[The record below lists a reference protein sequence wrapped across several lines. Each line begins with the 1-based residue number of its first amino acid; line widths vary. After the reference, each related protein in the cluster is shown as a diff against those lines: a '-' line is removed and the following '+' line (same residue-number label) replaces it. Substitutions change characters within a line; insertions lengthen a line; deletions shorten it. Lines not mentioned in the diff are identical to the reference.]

1 MADGLTGVPAPRKHT
16 RLGVVLAKNLLE
28 GSELVARILPTLMK
42 VRTILLSIAVACP
55 LVKAAE
61 SEWKPSKPPG
71 QVAPLKFH
79 VPEGMEVTVW
89 GSTPQLFNPTNIDVD
104 GAGRIFV
111 AEGVNYRGHNGRRP
125 EGDRIVVLED
135 KNGDGK
141 ADDSHT
147 FVQEKGLV
155 APLGVAVFD
164 NRVVV
169 SQPPDLIV
177 YTDVNRDLKF
187 DPAVDKREVLLTG
200 FNAINH
206 DHSLHSVVGGPDG
219 KWYIN
224 GGNCGALFTDKSG
237 KTFSLGADYKDGG
250 GIWPVDPRP
259 LIGKKSDDGFVWTPG
274 FTARMNPDGTNVEI
288 VGHGYRNSFENTINS
303 FGEVFQNDNDD
314 PPACRT
320 SYVLEYGS
328 AGYFTR
334 EGRMFTTVK
343 RPNQDYG
350 RAHWRQDDPGTFD
363 VGDIYG
369 GGSPSGIAFYE
380 NGVMGKS
387 FAGTL
392 LSCETARN
400 VVFSYQ
406 PEAKGAGYKLERSDF
421 FTTNK
426 TGKFFGSDFMGGA
439 TDNSGG
445 EMTLFRPSDVVVGAD
460 GALYVADWYDPR
472 VGAHADMDDT
482 CSGTIYRIAPKGFKP
497 VVPKVD
503 LKTIP
508 GSIVALRSPAVNV
521 RWTGFEALKA
531 QGPKALD
538 AVLALTQDS
547 NPWLAARGIWLLPH
561 LGPKGREACEKLL
574 NAKDERTRL
583 VAFRALRRT
592 QADILPYADKLK
604 GDSSVAVRRDVALSV
619 RNLPAEKSA
628 PILIAVAKSWD
639 GTDKNYLEA
648 IGLGAANQE
657 NDVWTA
663 MHDAFGQTDPLKW
676 SDAFSRLTW
685 RLWPSAAVP
694 ALQARASAAS
704 LNQPQRAFAVESLS
718 FIDDRSAAMALL
730 DLAGEG
736 SPVKEEAKWWVLTRA
751 RGSWEK
757 FNLLAELKQ
766 RGIYDSDKIVLTDIR
781 VPLKPKSLNF
791 QPEEVLKLKGD
802 ATRGKATAMRCTMC
816 HQLNGV
822 GPQYG
827 PDLKGWVSRQGPA
840 MAAMAIVNPSAEI
853 AHGFEGTAIQL
864 KNNDWID
871 GLVQS
876 NGDPMIVVSTGGFM
890 QIVPKDRVQSA
901 RHMDRSL
908 MLSADQLGLT
918 PQDVADVI
926 EWLKTY

>member
-1 MADGLTGVPAPRKHT
+1 VA
-16 RLGVVLAKNLLE
+16 LAENLLE
-28 GSELVARILPTLMK
+28 GSEFLARILPTLMK

-55 LVKAAE
+55 LVRAAE

-71 QVAPLKFH
+71 QVAPMKFH
-79 VPEGMEVTVW
+79 VPEGLEVTVW
-89 GSTPQLFNPTNIDVD
+89 GSTPQLFNPTNFDVD
-104 GAGRIFV
+104 AAGRIWV
-111 AEGVNYRGHNGRRP
+111 AEGVNYRGHAGRRP

-147 FVQEKGLV
+147 FVQEKGLIS
-155 APLGVAVFD
+155 PLGVAVFD

-250 GIWPVDPRP
+250 GKWPVDPRP
-259 LIGKKSDDGFVWTPG
+259 LIGKKSDDGHVWTPG
-274 FTARMNPDGTNVEI
+274 FTARMNPDGSNVEI

-343 RPNQDYG
+343 RPKQEFG

-406 PEAKGAGYKLERSDF
+406 PQAKGAGYKLERSDF

-426 TGKFFGSDFMGGA
+426 TGKFYGSDFMGGD
-439 TDNSGG
+439 TDKSGG
-445 EMTLFRPSDVVVGAD
+445 EMTLFRPSDVMVGAD

-472 VGAHADMDDT
+472 VGAHADLDDT

-521 RWTGFEALKA
+521 RWTGFDALKA

-538 AVLALTQDS
+538 AVVKLTQDP
-547 NPWLAARGIWLLPH
+547 NPWVAARGVWLLPH
-561 LGPKGREACEKLL
+561 LGPKGLEACEKLL
-574 NAKDERTRL
+574 ASKDERTRL

-592 QADILPYADKLK
+592 QADILPYANKLK
-604 GDSSVAVRRDVALSV
+604 GDSSAAVRRDVALSV

-628 PILIAVAKSWD
+628 PILIAVAKGWD
-639 GTDKNYLEA
+639 GTDKNYLES

-657 NDVWTA
+657 DGVWTA
-663 MHDAFGQTDPLKW
+663 MRDAFGQTDPLKW
-676 SDAFSRLTW
+676 TDSFARLTW

-704 LNQPQRAFAVESLS
+704 LSQSQRAFAVESLS

-730 DLAGEG
+730 DLAAEG
-736 SPVKEEAKWWVLTRA
+736 SPVKDEAKWWTLTRA
-751 RGSWEK
+751 RGAWEK
-757 FNLLAELKQ
+757 FNLNAELKQ
-766 RGIYDSDKIVLTDIR
+766 RGIYDPDKIVLTDVR

-791 QPEEVLKLKGD
+791 QPEAVLKLKGD
-802 ATRGKATAMRCTMC
+802 ATRGKAAAMRCTMC
-816 HQLNGV
+816 HQINGV

-827 PDLKGWVSRQGPA
+827 PDLKGWVARQGPA
-840 MAAMAIVNPSAEI
+840 MAATAIVDPSAEI

-864 KNNDWID
+864 KTNDWID

-876 NGDPMIVVSTGGFM
+876 NGDPMIVVSSGGFM
-890 QIVPKDRVQSA
+890 QIVPKARVQSTK
-901 RHMDRSL
+901 HMDRSL